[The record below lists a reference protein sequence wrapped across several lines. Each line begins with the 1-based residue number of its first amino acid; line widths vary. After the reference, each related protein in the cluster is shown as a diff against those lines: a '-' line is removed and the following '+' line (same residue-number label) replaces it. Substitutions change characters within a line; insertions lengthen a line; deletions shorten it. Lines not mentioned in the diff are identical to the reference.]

1 MKNILTKIADKVAS
15 VFPGKLLNLSSEDE
29 KLLDELGAGRS
40 VTRELAIAVLVSEI
54 ALCDH
59 SFDKREY
66 DYLFSYFKEHFGLQD
81 GEIRNLIQHGSLL
94 MASLQTTE
102 QFAQHLMDT
111 SNEAER
117 KDLLNMV
124 KGLISVDHLEHGF
137 ELYLF
142 ERLERLLGFKKSPED
157 SSAH

>member
-1 MKNILTKIADKVAS
+1 MKNILSKIAEKVAK
-15 VFPGKLLNLSSEDE
+15 VFPGKILNLSAEDE
-29 KLLDELGAGRS
+29 KLLDELGAGKQ
-40 VTRELAIAVLVSEI
+40 VTRELSIAVLVSEI
-54 ALCDH
+54 ALCDN

-81 GEIRNLIQHGSLL
+81 GEIRNLIQHGTQL

-102 QFAQHLMDT
+102 QFAQHLLDT
-111 SNEAER
+111 TDETER
-117 KDLLNMV
+117 KDLLDMA
-124 KGLISVDHLEHGF
+124 KGLIEVDHLEDGF

-157 SSAH
+157 SNAH